1 MEPILDDFSFPEKEP
16 TELLSSAISK
26 MQFVYSKSSYPIV
39 DDNEPS
45 PIPESGCSDNELSG
59 LEQSIEMRLPGSY
72 KDLLK
77 EYRYLALS
85 DSCSVLGIHREGE
98 AGYGGPWLSDQHE
111 EGHNWLVVGRYWRYA
126 DGDDLLMDPET
137 GAVYVYLHENE
148 GRVEFFANNISAA
161 VYRMV
166 FEVSD
171 EEYAEIY
178 EFEAVLSG

>member
-1 MEPILDDFSFPEKEP
+1 MAPVLDDFSFPREEP
-16 TELLSSAISK
+16 AEMLSCAISK
-26 MQFVYSKSSYPIV
+26 MQLVYSKSSYPVV
-39 DDNEPS
+39 DDNEPI
-45 PIPESGCSDNELSG
+45 PIPESGCTENELSG
-59 LEQSIEMRLPGSY
+59 LEQSIGTRLPESY

-85 DSCSVLGIHREGE
+85 DNCSVLGIHKEGE

-111 EGHNWLVVGRYWRYA
+111 EGRNWLVVGKYWRFA
-126 DGDDLLMDPET
+126 DGDDLLMDIET
-137 GAVYVYLHENE
+137 GAVYVYLHEYE
-148 GRVEFFANNISAA
+148 GKIEFFAKNISAA

-178 EFEAVLSG
+178 EFEAEI